1 MRPILLVF
9 VLFTATCLIGCTDKG
24 KDALDKGKAA
34 QEAADFPAALAA
46 YKEAQTANPDS
57 PSGREAATK
66 IAEVEKSQ
74 KQIDEMTE
82 GVSGLA
88 KALSGASARE
98 EGTPELIDPDKPVA
112 IKTAKCPPLKTPVPQ
127 KIEDVEGG
135 YVATNDD
142 KNAPTFKCARW
153 EPPKPLKFQV
163 NVTGDDKTLKVTGAR
178 KFGAK
183 IVEVTLTGTYDGSGG
198 LKFGKP
204 ELAKR

>member
-1 MRPILLVF
+1 MRHLLLLLVF
-9 VLFTATCLIGCTDKG
+9 TVTTVGCTDKA
-24 KDALDKGKAA
+24 KDAFDRGKAA

-46 YKEAQTANPDS
+46 YKEAQAANPDS
-57 PSGREAATK
+57 PSGKEATTK
-66 IAEVEKSQ
+66 ISEVEKAQ

-112 IKTAKCPPLKTPVPQ
+112 IKTAKCPPLKAAVPQ
-127 KIEDVEGG
+127 KIEDVDGG

-142 KNAPTFKCARW
+142 KNAPTFKCAKW

-163 NVTGDDKTLKVTGAR
+163 NVAGDDKAMKVIGAR
-178 KFGAK
+178 RFGTK
-183 IVEVTLTGTYDGSGG
+183 VVEVTLAGTYDASGS

-204 ELAKR
+204 ELSRR

>member
-1 MRPILLVF
+1 MRHLLLVLVF
-9 VLFTATCLIGCTDKG
+9 IVTTVIGCTDKA

-46 YKEAQTANPDS
+46 FKEAQAAGPDS
-57 PSGREAATK
+57 PSGKEAASK
-66 IAEVEKSQ
+66 IAEVEKAQ
-74 KQIDEMTE
+74 KQVDEMTE

-112 IKTAKCPPLKTPVPQ
+112 IKTAKCPPLKAPVPQ

-142 KNAPTFKCARW
+142 RNAPTFKCAKW
-153 EPPKPLKFQV
+153 EPPKPLKFQI
-163 NVTGDDKTLKVTGAR
+163 NVTGDEKTLKVVGAR
-178 KFGAK
+178 KFGTK
-183 IVEVTLTGTYDGSGG
+183 VVEVTLAGTYDASGS

-204 ELAKR
+204 ELARR

>member
-1 MRPILLVF
+1 MRHFLLVIA
-9 VLFTATCLIGCTDKG
+9 LFTVTCLTACTDKA

-34 QEAADFPAALAA
+34 QEQADFPAALAA
-46 YKEAQTANPDS
+46 YKEAQAASPDS
-57 PSGREAATK
+57 PSGKEAATK
-66 IAEVEKSQ
+66 ITEVEKAQ

-112 IKTAKCPPLKTPVPQ
+112 IKTAKCPPLKAAVPQ

-135 YVATNDD
+135 YVPTNDD
-142 KNAPTFKCARW
+142 KNVPTFKCAKW
-153 EPPKPLKFQV
+153 ELPKPLKFQV
-163 NVTGDDKTLKVTGAR
+163 NVTGDDKAMKVTGAR
-178 KFGAK
+178 RFGTK
-183 IVEVTLTGTYDGSGG
+183 VVEVTLTGTYDASGG